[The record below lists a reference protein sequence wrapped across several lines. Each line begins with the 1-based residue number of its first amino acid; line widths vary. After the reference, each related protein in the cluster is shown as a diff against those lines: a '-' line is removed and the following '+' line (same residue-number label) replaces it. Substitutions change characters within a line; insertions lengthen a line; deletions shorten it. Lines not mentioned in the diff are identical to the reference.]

1 MKLICNIVFTKN
13 RPLQLDGYL
22 RSLYKYLPADRI
34 QTHVVYK
41 ADRFGAEY
49 DRVFRKFPD
58 CRVTREADF
67 HTDIMAIL
75 NQTECRYVLF
85 GVDDTV
91 FFDSIRFEVVEETF
105 ASREKD
111 IFGFTLRFSR
121 DSLAGAGDEV
131 TELSAA
137 GEPVY
142 RLNWKRGRTPHTE
155 YPFELGCTFYRTDLV
170 RKIIRSSMSSNPLA
184 ARLFLPSS
192 PLMRVLGPLGMR
204 RSTLKRF
211 GYFFSPNTLESW
223 PCRWCR
229 EPKDELPDFTYFQK
243 VCAVAIQVNQVNT
256 SNRNES
262 CGAEEYTVEA
272 LNEKYRQ
279 GYVLDIEYVVTRR
292 PTEPS
297 GGQECFRL
305 RKDPAVQ
312 GTAPGPV
319 SRPDSA

>member
-22 RSLYKYLPADRI
+22 RSLYKYLPADLI

-41 ADRFGAEY
+41 ADRFGDEY

-67 HTDIMAIL
+67 HTDLRAIL

-91 FFDSIRFEVVEETF
+91 FFDSVRFEVVEETF

-142 RLNWKRGRTPHTE
+142 RLNWKRGHTPHTE
-155 YPFELGCTFYRTDLV
+155 YPFELGCTFYRTDLI

-184 ARLFLPSS
+184 AKLFMPSS
-192 PLMRVLGPLGMR
+192 PLMRVLEPLGMR

-229 EPKDELPDFTYFQK
+229 EHKDGLPDFTYFQK
-243 VCAVAIQVNQVNT
+243 ICAVAIQVNQVNS

-262 CGAEEYTVEA
+262 YGVEEHTVEA
-272 LNEKYRQ
+272 LDEKYRQ
-279 GYVLDIEYVVTRR
+279 GYALDIEYVAARR
-292 PTEPS
+292 PAEPS

-305 RKDPAVQ
+305 RKDTPAQ
-312 GTAPGPV
+312 DIATAHAGV
-319 SRPDSA
+319 